1 MNKYMKNM
9 MIALLAIILPTAITA
24 CSSSDSSEAVTP
36 ELTISVNNQE
46 ISSLDF
52 YGNRGYKM
60 VAIRSTVDFELS
72 IDASWCQLSN
82 RSGSATL
89 TDYQTLW
96 LKISVDKNE
105 SNANRTATLT
115 ATAGSLVK
123 RLTINQNGTM
133 AADDYGFEVAM
144 MALQNMG
151 NGVNIGNT
159 LDANGDWISSDDPK
173 DYETSWG
180 NPQVTLELIAAYKN
194 AGFKAIRLPV
204 TWRQHIDNDGNI
216 IHPQWMARVREVVD
230 YIIDAG
236 MYCIL
241 NVHHDTGGADQAW
254 LRAWQD
260 EEYLEEVEHKFNGL
274 WTNIANEFNS
284 YGDKLLFEGYNEM
297 LDGKLRWTDTDEKGY
312 AALNRLA
319 QDFVNTVRA
328 TGGNNAH
335 RNLIVNTYSADG
347 HEKSL
352 AAFVIPSDPIAN
364 HLIVEIHNYTP
375 GEFVGPET
383 TEDVKQ
389 WNNSY
394 AAEVDEAF
402 ALLEQYITSQGIPA
416 IIGEFGCND
425 KVPEAEQVKYVN
437 YFLSKTKALGV
448 PAFHWF
454 DLINRNSLQWNF
466 PEVKNEL
473 VK

>member
-1 MNKYMKNM
+1 MKKQFKNM
-9 MIALLAIILPTAITA
+9 MIALLAIIMPTAITA
-24 CSSSDSSEAVTP
+24 CSDSDNKENVTP
-36 ELTISVNNQE
+36 ELTITVDNKE
-46 ISSLDF
+46 ISSIDF
-52 YGNRGYKM
+52 YGNSSYKM
-60 VAIRSTVDFELS
+60 VAVRSTVDFDLS
-72 IDASWCQLSN
+72 VDADWCQISN
-82 RSGSATL
+82 RGGSPTL

-96 LKISVDKNE
+96 LKISVDKNG

-159 LDANGDWISSDDPK
+159 LDANGDWISSDNPK

-180 NPQVTLELIAAYKN
+180 NPQVTPELIAAYKN

-216 IHPQWMARVREVVD
+216 IHPQWMQRVREVVD

-241 NVHHDTGGADQAW
+241 NVHHDTGGSDVAW

-260 EEYLEEVEHKFNGL
+260 EEYLEDVEHKFNGL
-274 WTNIANEFNS
+274 WTNIANEFNN
-284 YGDKLLFEGYNEM
+284 YGDKLIFEGYNEM
-297 LDGKLRWTDTDEKGY
+297 LDGNLSWTETNEKGY

-375 GEFVGPET
+375 GEFVSPET
-383 TEDVKQ
+383 AEDVKQ

-402 ALLEQYITSQGIPA
+402 ALLERYITSQGIPA

-454 DLINRNSLQWNF
+454 DLINRNTLQWNF

>member
-1 MNKYMKNM
+1 
-9 MIALLAIILPTAITA
+9 
-24 CSSSDSSEAVTP
+24 
-36 ELTISVNNQE
+36 
-46 ISSLDF
+46 
-52 YGNRGYKM
+52 
-60 VAIRSTVDFELS
+60 
-72 IDASWCQLSN
+72 
-82 RSGSATL
+82 
-89 TDYQTLW
+89 
-96 LKISVDKNE
+96 
-105 SNANRTATLT
+105 
-115 ATAGSLVK
+115 
-123 RLTINQNGTM
+123 
-133 AADDYGFEVAM
+133 
-144 MALQNMG
+144 
-151 NGVNIGNT
+151 
-159 LDANGDWISSDDPK
+159 
-173 DYETSWG
+173 
-180 NPQVTLELIAAYKN
+180 
-194 AGFKAIRLPV
+194 
-204 TWRQHIDNDGNI
+204 
-216 IHPQWMARVREVVD
+216 
-230 YIIDAG
+230 

-437 YFLSKTKALGV
+437 YFLSKTKTLGV

>member
-1 MNKYMKNM
+1 MKKLINNM
-9 MIALLAIILPTAITA
+9 MIALLAIFLPTAITA
-24 CSSSDSSEAVTP
+24 CSDKDNGDSVTP
-36 ELTISVNNQE
+36 ELTITVGDVE
-46 ISSLDF
+46 ISALDF
-52 YGNRGYKM
+52 YGNSGYKM
-60 VAIRSTVDFELS
+60 VAIRSTVDFDLS
-72 IDASWCQLSN
+72 IDADWCQISN
-82 RSGSATL
+82 RGGAATK
-89 TDYQTLW
+89 TDYQTMW
-96 LKISVDKNE
+96 LKISVEKNE
-105 SNANRTATLT
+105 STSNRSATLT

-123 RLTINQNGTM
+123 RLTINQNGTY
-133 AADDYGFEVAM
+133 AVDDYGFEVAM
-144 MALQNMG
+144 TALQNMG

-159 LDANGDWISSDDPK
+159 LDANGDWVSGSNPK
-173 DYETSWG
+173 SYETCWG
-180 NPQVTLELIAAYKN
+180 NPQITPELIAAYKN

-204 TWRQHIDNDGNI
+204 TWRQHIDDNGNM
-216 IHPQWMARVREVVD
+216 IHPEWMARVHEVVD
-230 YIIDAG
+230 YIINAG

-241 NVHHDTGGADQAW
+241 NVHHDTGGSDVAW

-260 EEYLEEVEHKFNGL
+260 EEYLENTEKKFAGL

-297 LDGKLRWTDTDEKGY
+297 LDGNLRWTETDDKGY

-319 QDFVNTVRA
+319 QSFVNTIRA
-328 TGGNNAH
+328 TGGNNGH

-347 HEKSL
+347 HENTL
-352 AAFVIPSDPIAN
+352 AAFKLPNDPIAN

-383 TEDVKQ
+383 AEDVKQ

-402 ALLEQYITSQGIPA
+402 ALLERYITSQGIPA

-425 KVPEAEQVKYVN
+425 KVPQAEQVKYVN

-454 DLINRNSLQWNF
+454 DLINRNTLQWNF

>member
-1 MNKYMKNM
+1 MKKQFSNM
-9 MIALLAIILPTAITA
+9 MIALLAILLPTAITS
-24 CSSSDSSEAVTP
+24 CSDSDDNESVTP
-36 ELTISVNNQE
+36 ELTISVDNQE
-46 ISSLDF
+46 VSSLNF
-52 YGNRGYKM
+52 YGNSGYKI
-60 VAIRSTVDFELS
+60 VAIRSTVDFDLAV
-72 IDASWCQLSN
+72 DADWCTLSN
-82 RSGSATL
+82 HSGSATK

-105 SNANRTATLT
+105 SNAERAATLT
-115 ATAGSLVK
+115 ATAGTLVK
-123 RLTINQNGTM
+123 RLTIRQNGTLVV
-133 AADDYGFEVAM
+133 DDYGFEVAK

-180 NPQVTLELIAAYKN
+180 NPQVTPELIAAYKN

-204 TWRQHIDNDGNI
+204 TWRQHIDADGNM
-216 IHPQWMARVREVVD
+216 IHPLWMARVHEVVD
-230 YIIDAG
+230 YIINAG

-241 NVHHDTGGADQAW
+241 NVHHDTGGSDVAW

-260 EEYLEEVEHKFNGL
+260 EEYLENTEKKFIGL
-274 WTNIANEFNS
+274 WTNIANEFNN
-284 YGDKLLFEGYNEM
+284 YGDKLIFEGYNEM
-297 LDGKLRWTDTDEKGY
+297 LDGNLRWTDTDEKGY

-319 QDFVNTVRA
+319 QTFVNTIRT

-352 AAFVIPSDPIAN
+352 AAFRLPEDPIAN

-383 TEDVKQ
+383 AEDAKQ
-389 WNNSY
+389 WNSSY
-394 AAEVDEAF
+394 AVEVDEAF
-402 ALLEQYITSQGIPA
+402 ALLERYITSQGIPA

-437 YFLSKTKALGV
+437 YFLSKAKTLGV

-454 DLINRNSLQWNF
+454 DLINRNTLQWNF

>member
-180 NPQVTLELIAAYKN
+180 NPQVTPELIAAYKN

-230 YIIDAG
+230 
-236 MYCIL
+236 
-241 NVHHDTGGADQAW
+241 
-254 LRAWQD
+254 
-260 EEYLEEVEHKFNGL
+260 
-274 WTNIANEFNS
+274 
-284 YGDKLLFEGYNEM
+284 
-297 LDGKLRWTDTDEKGY
+297 
-312 AALNRLA
+312 
-319 QDFVNTVRA
+319 
-328 TGGNNAH
+328 
-335 RNLIVNTYSADG
+335 
-347 HEKSL
+347 
-352 AAFVIPSDPIAN
+352 
-364 HLIVEIHNYTP
+364 
-375 GEFVGPET
+375 
-383 TEDVKQ
+383 
-389 WNNSY
+389 
-394 AAEVDEAF
+394 
-402 ALLEQYITSQGIPA
+402 
-416 IIGEFGCND
+416 
-425 KVPEAEQVKYVN
+425 
-437 YFLSKTKALGV
+437 
-448 PAFHWF
+448 
-454 DLINRNSLQWNF
+454 
-466 PEVKNEL
+466 
-473 VK
+473 

>member
-1 MNKYMKNM
+1 MKTKINKM
-9 MIALLAIILPTAITA
+9 MVLLAVILSTSITS
-24 CSSSDSSEAVTP
+24 CSDSHSESVTP
-36 ELTISVNNQE
+36 ELTITVDDTE

-52 YGNRGYKM
+52 YGNASSRM
-60 VAIRSTVDFELS
+60 VAIRSTVDFDLS
-72 IDASWCQLSN
+72 VDQDWCQISN
-82 RSGSATL
+82 RGGSATK

-96 LKISVDKNE
+96 LKISVDKNAT
-105 SNANRTATLT
+105 NTTRTATLT
-115 ATAGSLVK
+115 ATAGALVK
-123 RLTINQNGTM
+123 RITINQNGTM
-133 AADDYGFEVAM
+133 AIDDYGFEVAM
-144 MALQNMG
+144 MTIQNMG

-159 LDANGDWISSDDPK
+159 LDANGDWVSGDDPK
-173 DYETSWG
+173 SYETCWG
-180 NPQVTLELIAAYKN
+180 NPQVTPELIAAYKN

-204 TWRQHIDNDGNI
+204 TWRQHIDNDGNVNEK
-216 IHPQWMARVREVVD
+216 WMARVHEVVD
-230 YIIDAG
+230 YIINAG

-241 NVHHDTGGADQAW
+241 NVHHDTGGADVAW

-260 EEYLEEVEHKFNGL
+260 DEYLENVERKFNGL
-274 WTNIANEFNS
+274 WTNIANEFNG

-297 LDGKLRWTDTDEKGY
+297 LDGNLRWTDTNEKGY

-319 QDFVNTVRA
+319 QSFVTTVRA

-347 HEKSL
+347 HEKTL
-352 AAFVIPSDPIAN
+352 AAFKLPNDPIAN
-364 HLIVEIHNYTP
+364 HLVVEIHNYTP
-375 GEFVGPET
+375 GEFVSPET
-383 TEDVKQ
+383 VEDVKL
-389 WNNSY
+389 WNSSY

-402 ALLEQYITSQGIPA
+402 ALLERYITSQGVPA

-425 KVPEAEQVKYVN
+425 KVPESEQVKYVN
-437 YFLSKTKALGV
+437 YFLAKAKALGV

-454 DLINRNSLQWNF
+454 DLINRNTLQWNF